1 MTDAL
6 LEVRGLSG
14 GYGSATVIRN
24 LDLSVRAHESAVI
37 IGPNGHGKTTLLRA
51 IAGLARVTGGD
62 IRVDGESLKG
72 RSPERISGRGVVLVP
87 QGDGLFPEMSVE
99 DNLLMGAFFASSWR
113 GRKASLDRV
122 YDLFPQVKARA
133 RQPARTLSGGERRLT
148 ALGRALMRPSKIL
161 MIDEPSLGLAPIAID
176 AVYGAIAE
184 LKAQATT
191 ILLVEENFSHVRGV
205 ADSFHLLEMGA
216 IVRTGSYD
224 ELMQDESIAA
234 AYLGGAVST

>member
-1 MTDAL
+1 MSEPL
-6 LEVRGLSG
+6 LDIRGLTA
-14 GYGSATVIRN
+14 GYGTAMVIRD
-24 LDLSVRAHESAVI
+24 LDLSVRSRESAVI

-51 IAGLARVTGGD
+51 IAGLARVTGGE
-62 IRVDGESLKG
+62 VCFDGVPING
-72 RSPERISGRGVVLVP
+72 RSPERITASGIVLVP

-99 DNLLMGAFFASSWR
+99 DNLLMGAFLSSSWR
-113 GRKASLDRV
+113 RRKESLERV
-122 YDLFPQVKARA
+122 YTLFPQVKERS
-133 RQPARTLSGGERRLT
+133 RQPARTLSGGERRLA

-184 LKAQATT
+184 LKAQETT
-191 ILLVEENFSHVRGV
+191 LLLVEENFTHVRAV

-224 ELMQDESIAA
+224 ALVSDESIAA
-234 AYLGGAVST
+234 AYLGSGVKS